1 MVSGAAH
8 TTAHTTTHTIV
19 PSFQIIQTA
28 PGTATVSSVFLM
40 CLSDRYFV
48 HGDCAVNPD
57 PTAEHLAGIA
67 IQARQRTGTPG
78 GAPRAIPQGCI
89 PPPFRRTD
97 ARRGYRARR

>member
-1 MVSGAAH
+1 MGWSAAPR
-8 TTAHTTTHTIV
+8 TPPRT
-19 PSFQIIQTA
+19 PLSRRSKIIQTA
-28 PGTATVSSVFLM
+28 PGTATVSSFFLM

-67 IQARQRTGTPG
+67 IQARTHRHARWRPSGH
-78 GAPRAIPQGCI
+78 PQGGI
-89 PPPFRRTD
+89 PLPFRRTD